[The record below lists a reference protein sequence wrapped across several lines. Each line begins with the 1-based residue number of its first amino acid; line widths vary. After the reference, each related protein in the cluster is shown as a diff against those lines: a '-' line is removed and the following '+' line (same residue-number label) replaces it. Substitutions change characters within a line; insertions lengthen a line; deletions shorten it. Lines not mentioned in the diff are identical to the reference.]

1 MVGLNMGIMTNIK
14 NLTKKLLNRK
24 GFTVFKGGGGDLEGF
39 FNNLYISEGKQTL
52 YGDCYNI
59 GAGSFSNKYW
69 INVEKTS
76 SWYKEGLTPGY
87 IEHDLLVNKELPISN
102 NSAKIVYA
110 SHVIEHVMDNN
121 VEYYFEEI
129 YRLLKDGG
137 VFRIVCPD
145 VRLALDAYRLNDLN
159 FFSQWQ
165 PGIKNCFHGL
175 VRFMSSQ
182 MLDSSENIRDVEE
195 EFNRLLSDLGED
207 SACQF
212 LVSKS
217 SREIQQRNPSNHINW
232 FTFDKLNMQLKNAGF
247 NVVYKS
253 AFGQSREAKLRDTR
267 YFDNTYPHMSL
278 YVEAI
283 KHRYE

>member
-1 MVGLNMGIMTNIK
+1 MWLVANIK
-14 NLTKKLLNRK
+14 NMAKKFLNRK
-24 GFTVFKGGGGDLEGF
+24 GFTVFKGGGGDLECF
-39 FNNLYISEGKQTL
+39 FNSLYISEGKQTA
-52 YGDCYNI
+52 YGGDCYNI

-76 SWYKEGLTPGY
+76 SWYKEGLSPGY
-87 IEHDLLVNKELPISN
+87 IEHDLLVNHELPISN
-102 NSAKIVYA
+102 NNAKIVYA
-110 SHVIEHVMDNN
+110 SHVIEHVMDDN

-145 VRLALDAYRLNDLN
+145 VSLALEAYRLDDLN

-165 PGIKNCFHGL
+165 PGIKNCFQGL
-175 VRFMSSQ
+175 VRFISSQ
-182 MLDSSENIRDVEE
+182 VLNSSENLMGVEE
-195 EFNRLLSDLGED
+195 EFNRLLNDLGED

-217 SREIQQRNPSNHINW
+217 NREIQQRNPSNHINW
-232 FTFDKLNMQLKNAGF
+232 FTFDKLHMQLKNAGF
-247 NVVYKS
+247 NEVYKS

-283 KHRYE
+283 KHR